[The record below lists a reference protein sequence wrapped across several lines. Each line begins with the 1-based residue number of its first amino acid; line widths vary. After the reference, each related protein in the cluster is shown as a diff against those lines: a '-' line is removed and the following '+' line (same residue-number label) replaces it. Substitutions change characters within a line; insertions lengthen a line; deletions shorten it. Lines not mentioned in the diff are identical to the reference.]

1 MRVIGIAG
9 TAKNTG
15 KTTTT
20 AALIEQTGRAGKA
33 LGLTSIG
40 YDGEETDNVTGLPK
54 PRLLLPVGTVVAIAE
69 KCLATGSAKI
79 QVLKRLGIS
88 TPLGEIIVGR
98 VAAEGLVVIAGPN
111 KAHQLAEVLEQLKAL
126 RPDLILVDGA
136 LNRLAPMVETEG
148 LILATGAARTHDPD
162 RLFRETLD
170 LCEVFQWP
178 VLKTQLVAR
187 LLAARKQPDSDWAI
201 SVLDEAGK
209 VQMLEGKSLLAGQ
222 QVESLLGLVS
232 PRAKAILIPGI
243 VSYSCLKQLIDG
255 LLSQPVRPSLVFA
268 DPIKLVVSQDF
279 FAIKIVLDRWREE
292 GGSLALLN
300 SLPLLMVT
308 LNPFYPA
315 YCDSTR
321 SYTAAFID
329 GDTLREKLS
338 RRLRVRVVDV
348 KKPEAQKILQELLE
362 MLEVRC

>member
-20 AALIEQTGRAGKA
+20 AALIEQIKKAGKV

-69 KCLATGSAKI
+69 KCLTTGSAKI

-88 TPLGEIIVGR
+88 TPLGEIIIGR
-98 VAAEGLVVIAGPN
+98 VEAEGLVVIAGPN
-111 KAHQLAEVLEQLKAL
+111 KAHQLAEVLEQLKEFKL
-126 RPDLILVDGA
+126 DFVLVDGA

-148 LILATGAARTHDPD
+148 LILATGASRTHNPD

-170 LCEVFQWP
+170 LCEVFRWP
-178 VLKTQLVAR
+178 VLEAELMDP
-187 LLAARKQPDSDWAI
+187 LLAAREHPSKEWAI
-201 SVLDEAGK
+201 SILDEAGT
-209 VQMLEGKSLLAGQ
+209 VQVLEGNSLLADR
-222 QVESLLGLVS
+222 QVESLLGIVS
-232 PRAKAILIPGI
+232 HRVKAVMIPGI
-243 VSYSCLKQLIDG
+243 VSYPCLQKLIDG
-255 LLSQPVRPSLVFA
+255 LLSQPGRPGLVFA
-268 DPIKLVVSQDF
+268 DPVKLVVSQDF
-279 FAIKIVLDRWREE
+279 FKMKTILDRWREE
-292 GGSLALLN
+292 GGRVALLN

-315 YCDSTR
+315 YCESTR

-329 GDTLREKLS
+329 GDRLREKLS
-338 RRLRVRVVDV
+338 RRLGVPVVDV
-348 KKPEAQKILQELLE
+348 KKTGAWEILQDLLG
-362 MLEVRC
+362 LAVIV